1 MKKLFIL
8 LLAMASFVWAEI
20 KIEMPVRIEW
30 LPREWFDE
38 ADFDFDD
45 EWNEFCAELD
55 KSGCQIYEDIL
66 CPTVLDSNILYGWP
80 NIKGTVEFYVL
91 TGATHSWREVFENEL
106 NHYRRCG
113 MMAVDDSSYN
123 SLLEKID
130 SVLVPEIEKYL
141 QSDESYRMCTN
152 PLLFDY
158 SRGRMRGP
166 VVGSGPDFDFFECAS
181 DSVKARNAAISPLAR
196 SVFRLESVRVQNH
209 QLTVSPK
216 LLGRQFML
224 FDVNGHELRRGTLQ
238 NNMLLPAYPTVIKIQ
253 GFGTRL
259 LK

>member
-1 MKKLFIL
+1 M
-8 LLAMASFVWAEI
+8 S
-20 KIEMPVRIEW
+20 VRIEW

-66 CPTVLDSNILYGWP
+66 CPTVLEPNILYGWP

-91 TGATHSWREVFENEL
+91 TGATHSWREVFENQL

-123 SLLEKID
+123 SLLAKID

-141 QSDESYRMCTN
+141 QSNGMYSD
-152 PLLFDY
+152 PLILEY
-158 SRGRMRGP
+158 SQGHMLGGWRAPGP
-166 VVGSGPDFDFFECAS
+166 NFDFIEDAL
-181 DSVKARNAAISPLAR
+181 DSVNARNAAISQLVP
-196 SVFRLESVRVQNH
+196 SVFRHEFVRVQNH

-216 LLGRQFML
+216 LIDRQFML

-253 GFGTRL
+253 DFGTKL